1 MGNSIDIH
9 TLKQHIDQLEIK
21 IATLEKNNTAQSHNT
36 NKLIEHNIDE
46 IDHNSSINNHDE
58 QGYEIPSVT
67 ISDGPELS
75 LSIHPIIE
83 YPILNSTTT
92 VLRTIPI
99 RHDNI
104 MDNTDNKKV
113 FECPNCN
120 KSFKYYSRLQKH
132 LDRKTPCN
140 PVITIKDDDR
150 FENAKKER
158 RVCEFCNR
166 KFKSNQT
173 MKIHL
178 KKNCPIAPTGK
189 NGGSGIEI
197 LNKHLD
203 SIIPIVV
210 PQLDGIT
217 MQVHGNENLSYITE
231 DDVDSIFNSS
241 ITKKMINEI
250 TRGNQATIDDAINEI
265 LRKTL
270 DAVYNNKLHPENY
283 NMFITSNKE
292 FLADKKIMTYKKDGW
307 SLEDCTDVYSSIT
320 NTIIHK
326 LIQYK
331 HPMYTTYTPVID
343 KLIRVKAISEKL
355 LYPVITKVK
364 LLLEEYG
371 LLPYS

>member
-1 MGNSIDIH
+1 MRYFLLYTYIS
-9 TLKQHIDQLEIK
+9 
-21 IATLEKNNTAQSHNT
+21 
-36 NKLIEHNIDE
+36 NKF
-46 IDHNSSINNHDE
+46 
-58 QGYEIPSVT
+58 
-67 ISDGPELS
+67 
-75 LSIHPIIE
+75 
-83 YPILNSTTT
+83 
-92 VLRTIPI
+92 
-99 RHDNI
+99 I
-104 MDNTDNKKV
+104 MDDYHIRDKKV
-113 FECPNCN
+113 FKCPNCN

-166 KFKSNQT
+166 TFKSNQT

-189 NGGSGIEI
+189 NGIVGIEI
-197 LNKHLD
+197 LNKHLESNIKAVGHQSD
-203 SIIPIVV
+203 SVIQQSESVIQQSESVV
-210 PQLDGIT
+210 QQSDNTILHSHNINGNNNIT
-217 MQVHGNENLSYITE
+217 NINSNNNNTYNNTYNITIHGNENLSYITE
-231 DDVDSIFNSS
+231 DDVASIFNSS
-241 ITKKMINEI
+241 ITKKMITDI
-250 TRGNQATIDDAINEI
+250 AGGDLPSIDAAVNEI
-265 LRKTL
+265 LRKL
-270 DAVYNNKLHPENY
+270 VADVYNNKLHPENY

-292 FLADKKIMTYKKDGW
+292 FLIDKKIMTYKKDGW
-307 SLEDCTDVYSSIT
+307 SLENCTDVYSSIT

>member
-1 MGNSIDIH
+1 MDDY
-9 TLKQHIDQLEIK
+9 HIRD
-21 IATLEKNNTAQSHNT
+21 
-36 NKLIEHNIDE
+36 
-46 IDHNSSINNHDE
+46 
-58 QGYEIPSVT
+58 
-67 ISDGPELS
+67 
-75 LSIHPIIE
+75 
-83 YPILNSTTT
+83 
-92 VLRTIPI
+92 
-99 RHDNI
+99 
-104 MDNTDNKKV
+104 KKV
-113 FECPNCN
+113 FKCPNCN

-166 KFKSNQT
+166 TFKSNQT

-189 NGGSGIEI
+189 NGIVGIEI
-197 LNKHLD
+197 LNKHLESNIKAVGQQQSESVGQQQSESVGQQQSESVGQQQSESVGQQQSNSVGQQQSNSVGQQQSVD
-203 SIIPIVV
+203 IN
-210 PQLDGIT
+210 GNNNIT
-217 MQVHGNENLSYITE
+217 NINSNNNTYNNIYNITIQVHGNENLSYITE
-231 DDVDSIFNSS
+231 DDVASIFNSS
-241 ITKKMINEI
+241 ITKKMINDI
-250 TRGNQATIDDAINEI
+250 AGGDLPSIDAAVNEI
-265 LRKTL
+265 LRKL
-270 DAVYNNKLHPENY
+270 VADVYNNKLHPENY

-343 KLIRVKAISEKL
+343 KIIRVKAISEKL

-371 LLPYS
+371 LLPFT